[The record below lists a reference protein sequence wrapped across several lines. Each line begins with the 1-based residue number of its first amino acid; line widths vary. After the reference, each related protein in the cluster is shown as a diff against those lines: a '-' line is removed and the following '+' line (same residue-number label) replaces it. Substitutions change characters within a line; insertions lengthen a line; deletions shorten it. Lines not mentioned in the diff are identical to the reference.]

1 MSVNRHIPVL
11 ACLLV
16 AAMLAQTGCWGRK
29 FFKMPGESLET
40 SAKAD
45 SLLEVNGE
53 LRSRLSALERSLEQ
67 QQEYSR
73 RTNAQLKIDIE
84 ELKDQINMLQ
94 EMLRYSGQAEGAA
107 VIRDRMQR
115 PREGTGTATR
125 EVPDTGPDNRTGV
138 TPDSVLADSLASP
151 TVPVVPPPE
160 EIHRQMYLDFSRGEF
175 QLAIEE
181 SQAFLD
187 EYPDHRLLQD
197 VLFIRGECFM
207 EQEKYFDAL
216 KEFSRILQDFP
227 SGERVPAALLRTA
240 IAYESIGEME
250 IAAGI
255 VRRLVREHPYSE
267 EAAVA
272 QDRFGELLKE

>member
-1 MSVNRHIPVL
+1 MSANRHVPVL
-11 ACLLV
+11 ACLL
-16 AAMLAQTGCWGRK
+16 AAVLLTQTGCWGRK

-45 SLLEVNGE
+45 SLLKVNGE
-53 LRSRLSALERSLEQ
+53 LRRRLATLERSLEQ

-94 EMLRYSGQAEGAA
+94 EMLRSTGRAEGEAG
-107 VIRDRMQR
+107 IRNRVQT
-115 PREGTGTATR
+115 PREGTGVATR
-125 EVPDTGPDNRTGV
+125 KVPDTGPGDRPGV
-138 TPDSVLADSLASP
+138 VPDSVLADSLGTPAVTAP
-151 TVPVVPPPE
+151 PPPE

-175 QLAIEE
+175 QLALEE
-181 SQAFLD
+181 SEIFLD
-187 EYPDHRLLQD
+187 EYPDHRLLQEI
-197 VLFIRGECFM
+197 LFIRGECFM

-227 SGERVPAALLRTA
+227 SGERVPATLLRMA
-240 IAYESIGEME
+240 IAYESIGERE
-250 IAAGI
+250 IAGGI
-255 VRRLVREHPYSE
+255 VRRLIREHPYSE

-272 QDRFGELLKE
+272 EDRFGELLKE

>member
-1 MSVNRHIPVL
+1 MSANRHVHL
-11 ACLLV
+11 VACLLV

-29 FFKMPGESLET
+29 FFRMPGESLET

-45 SLLEVNGE
+45 SLLKVNND
-53 LRSRLSALERSLEQ
+53 LRRRLAALERSLDQ
-67 QQEYSR
+67 RQEYSR

-94 EMLRYSGQAEGAA
+94 EMLRSTGRFEEAA
-107 VIRDRMQR
+107 GIRDRVR
-115 PREGTGTATR
+115 PSRRDAGDGTGRTA
-125 EVPDTGPDNRTGV
+125 DTYPAGGTSV
-138 TPDSVLADSLASP
+138 TPDSALADSLGTPAAQ
-151 TVPVVPPPE
+151 VVPPPE
-160 EIHRQMYLDFSRGEF
+160 EIHRQTYLDFSRGEF
-175 QLAIEE
+175 QLALEE
-181 SQAFLD
+181 SEVFLD
-187 EYPDHRLLQD
+187 EYPDHRLLQE

-227 SGERVPAALLRTA
+227 SGGRVPAALLRMA
-240 IAYESIGEME
+240 IAYESIGERE

-255 VRRLVREHPYSE
+255 VRRLVREHPYSG

-272 QDRFGELLKE
+272 EDRFGELLKE

>member
-1 MSVNRHIPVL
+1 MSANRHLPFLI
-11 ACLLV
+11 CLLAV
-16 AAMLAQTGCWGRK
+16 SMIFQAGCWGRK

-45 SLLEVNGE
+45 SLLRVNSE
-53 LRSRLSALERSLEQ
+53 LRMRLETMERAYEQ

-94 EMLRYSGQAEGAA
+94 EMLRDTGRSLGAA
-107 VIRDRMQR
+107 GIRESA
-115 PREGTGTATR
+115 PPPGEEAGTGGEDVPGGSGTEQAGTA
-125 EVPDTGPDNRTGV
+125 DTLR
-138 TPDSVLADSLASP
+138 ADSAGTALPMAA
-151 TVPVVPPPE
+151 PPAE

-175 QLAIEE
+175 QLALEE
-181 SQAFLD
+181 SEVFLE
-187 EYPDHRLLQD
+187 EYQGHHLTQE

-216 KEFSRILQDFP
+216 KEFSRILQEFP
-227 SGERVPAALLRTA
+227 SGNRVPASLLRMA
-240 IAYESIGEME
+240 IAYEGIGERE
-250 IAAGI
+250 IAGGI
-255 VRRLVREHPYSE
+255 VRRLIREHPYSE

-272 QDRFGELLKE
+272 EDRFGELLRE

>member
-1 MSVNRHIPVL
+1 MSASRQVPIL
-11 ACLLV
+11 ACLL
-16 AAMLAQTGCWGRK
+16 AAALLAQTGCWGRK
-29 FFKMPGESLET
+29 FFRMPSESLET

-45 SLLEVNGE
+45 SLLRVNSE
-53 LRSRLSALERSLEQ
+53 LRRRMAAMEQSLEQ

-94 EMLRYSGQAEGAA
+94 EMLRYTGSSEGAA
-107 VIRDRMQR
+107 GIRDRTP
-115 PREGTGTATR
+115 PREDTSVGTR
-125 EVPDTGPDNRTGV
+125 ETPGSLPDGLTGV
-138 TPDSVLADSLASP
+138 SPDSLGADSAGVAASMAA
-151 TVPVVPPPE
+151 PPPAE

-175 QLAIEE
+175 QLALEE
-181 SQAFLD
+181 SEVFLE
-187 EYPDHRLLQD
+187 EYPDHRLVEE

-207 EQEKYFDAL
+207 EQKKHFDAL

-227 SGERVPAALLRTA
+227 SGERVPPSLLRMA
-240 IAYESIGEME
+240 IAYEDIGERE
-250 IAAGI
+250 IAGGI
-255 VRRLVREHPYSE
+255 ARRLIREHPYSE